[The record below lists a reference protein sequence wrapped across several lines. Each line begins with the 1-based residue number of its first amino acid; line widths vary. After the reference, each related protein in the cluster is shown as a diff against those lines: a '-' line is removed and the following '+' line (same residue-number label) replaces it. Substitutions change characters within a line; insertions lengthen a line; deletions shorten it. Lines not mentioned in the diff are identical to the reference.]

1 MAAIESVEHR
11 YQRLFS
17 AKSCLAAE
25 RRPIDWTE
33 ATLPVTGDSV
43 RSLPGP
49 KLPVVVVSANVG
61 FEQAGMIARLLH
73 RVQTSSGI
81 EEAAKSGSHH
91 ELVFP

>member
-1 MAAIESVEHR
+1 MNKVAMAAIESVEHR

-49 KLPVVVVSANVG
+49 
-61 FEQAGMIARLLH
+61 FEPATEWYA
-73 RVQTSSGI
+73 T
-81 EEAAKSGSHH
+81 APHH
-91 ELVFP
+91 TTVACSLKYFCS